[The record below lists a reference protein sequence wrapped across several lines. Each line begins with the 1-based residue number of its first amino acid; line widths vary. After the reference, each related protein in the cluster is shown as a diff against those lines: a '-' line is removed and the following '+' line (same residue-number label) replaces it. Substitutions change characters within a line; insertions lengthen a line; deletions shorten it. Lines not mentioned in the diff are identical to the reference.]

1 MKPINPMNL
10 APQFLSRLLLLACAI
25 PITLMAGELKVA
37 VAQPLVTPG
46 DIQGNITRMEPMLAE
61 AAKRGSDLVVFSE
74 CGITGYDYQGV
85 SARSAIPQN
94 DPALDQVSNL
104 AKKYQ
109 IAVIAG
115 FHEKDGND
123 LRNSAMVFYPDGQ
136 RILQRKHCIQDP
148 EMGIAPVTPG
158 PRERMLFNLKG
169 FTCAVL
175 ICSDDGINGIYEE
188 LARKNCD
195 MVILI
200 TAGAGHE
207 SFGFHKA
214 DLFDPEKLKKFA
226 QTTAKECLSEDSVA
240 RSFKLQMALVACNQM
255 GWQTEIG
262 YFHPGGSCIID
273 HTGDV
278 SALIPMHL
286 IFESLR
292 PQFATGIVT
301 RKIK

>member
-1 MKPINPMNL
+1 MKPISPMNF
-10 APQFLSRLLLLACAI
+10 ASQFLSRLLLLACAI
-25 PITLMAGELKVA
+25 PITIMADELKVA

-61 AAKRGSDLVVFSE
+61 AVKHGSDLVVFSE
-74 CGITGYDYQGV
+74 CGITGYDYKGV
-85 SARSAIPQN
+85 SASSAIPQN
-94 DPALDQVSNL
+94 DPALDKVSDL

-115 FHEKDGND
+115 FHEKDGNN
-123 LRNSAMVFYPDGQ
+123 LRNSAMVFYPDGK
-136 RILQRKHCIQDP
+136 RTLQRKHRIQDP

-158 PRERMLFNLKG
+158 PRERVLFNLKG

-175 ICSDDGINGIYEE
+175 ICSDD
-188 LARKNCD
+188 
-195 MVILI
+195 
-200 TAGAGHE
+200 
-207 SFGFHKA
+207 
-214 DLFDPEKLKKFA
+214 
-226 QTTAKECLSEDSVA
+226 
-240 RSFKLQMALVACNQM
+240 
-255 GWQTEIG
+255 
-262 YFHPGGSCIID
+262 IID

>member
-1 MKPINPMNL
+1 
-10 APQFLSRLLLLACAI
+10 
-25 PITLMAGELKVA
+25 
-37 VAQPLVTPG
+37 
-46 DIQGNITRMEPMLAE
+46 
-61 AAKRGSDLVVFSE
+61 
-74 CGITGYDYQGV
+74 
-85 SARSAIPQN
+85 
-94 DPALDQVSNL
+94 
-104 AKKYQ
+104 
-109 IAVIAG
+109 
-115 FHEKDGND
+115 
-123 LRNSAMVFYPDGQ
+123 
-136 RILQRKHCIQDP
+136 
-148 EMGIAPVTPG
+148 
-158 PRERMLFNLKG
+158 
-169 FTCAVL
+169 
-175 ICSDDGINGIYEE
+175 
-188 LARKNCD
+188 
-195 MVILI
+195 MVIVI

-214 DLFDPEKLKKFA
+214 DLSDPEKLKKFA